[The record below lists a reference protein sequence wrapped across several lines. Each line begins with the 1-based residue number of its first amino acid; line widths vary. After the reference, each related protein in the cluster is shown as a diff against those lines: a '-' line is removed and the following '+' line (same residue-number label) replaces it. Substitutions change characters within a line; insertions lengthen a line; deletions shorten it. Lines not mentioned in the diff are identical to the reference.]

1 MKRSV
6 WKREITGKGGK
17 TESIIINRK
26 KPFTTTYNYGN
37 EVVTVKCHYG
47 VWNSDDVPRFIWHS
61 CSKVFDYSCLLSHLA
76 HNGGTSKVKT
86 TFNVQIE
93 YIIII
98 IVHISV
104 IKVQRATEKGL
115 QVISIFLRNKA
126 IVNLDNNHR
135 DIDPG
140 FWKEAEV

>member
-1 MKRSV
+1 M
-6 WKREITGKGGK
+6 
-17 TESIIINRK
+17 
-26 KPFTTTYNYGN
+26 
-37 EVVTVKCHYG
+37 
-47 VWNSDDVPRFIWHS
+47 
-61 CSKVFDYSCLLSHLA
+61 FDYSCLLSHLA

-98 IVHISV
+98 TVHISV

-140 FWKEAEV
+140 F